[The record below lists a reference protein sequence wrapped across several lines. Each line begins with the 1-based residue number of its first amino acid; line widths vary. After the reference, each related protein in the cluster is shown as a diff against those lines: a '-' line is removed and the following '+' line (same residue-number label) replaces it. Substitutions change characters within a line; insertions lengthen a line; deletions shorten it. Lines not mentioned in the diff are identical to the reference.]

1 MKGAEV
7 ADPRTFTRDA
17 KVRSKGHFPASHDP
31 ETVLVGFSQEPTSP
45 SLQVE

>member
-1 MKGAEV
+1 MKCAEM

-17 KVRSKGHFPASHDP
+17 EVRSKGHFPASHDL
-31 ETVLVGFSQEPTSP
+31 ETVLVGFSQEPASP